1 MMLGIG
7 LGLMAILCAVGLIAA
22 GGLFMHHGTKDEQK
36 KDQQV
41 IQQDHK
47 HGQAAESSPESFNEG
62 QKTKDRYPE
71 KQPEEIPEG
80 GK

>member
-1 MMLGIG
+1 MILGIG
-7 LGLMAILCAVGLIAA
+7 LGLMAILCIAGLIAG
-22 GGLFMHHGTKDEQK
+22 GGLLMHHGTKSDPK

-62 QKTKDRYPE
+62 QKTKDHYPE
-71 KQPEEIPEG
+71 KQSEEIPEG

>member
-1 MMLGIG
+1 MMLGFG
-7 LGLMAILCAVGLIAA
+7 LGLMAILCAVGLIAG

-36 KDQQV
+36 KDPQV
-41 IQQDHK
+41 IQQDHN
-47 HGQAAESSPESFNEG
+47 HGQAAESSPTSLNED